1 MERTYLLQQKDGF
14 PQALREG
21 KLVKIPQDLRLLFR
35 LPRTPEVEP
44 LLQAGALDLSLY
56 PQGRPVPGIIEA
68 ERFEGSYVCLLV
80 SFPNFPPEMLLSRVG
95 KVYIVFPEESGVL
108 IPQRAVAFRN
118 RGEGV
123 FLVTGGDV
131 RFRPVE
137 GRPVD
142 ATRYLVTRGLQPGE
156 LIMENAQIAEEGR
169 LRVW

>member
-1 MERTYLLQQKDGF
+1 
-14 PQALREG
+14 
-21 KLVKIPQDLRLLFR
+21 
-35 LPRTPEVEP
+35 VEP